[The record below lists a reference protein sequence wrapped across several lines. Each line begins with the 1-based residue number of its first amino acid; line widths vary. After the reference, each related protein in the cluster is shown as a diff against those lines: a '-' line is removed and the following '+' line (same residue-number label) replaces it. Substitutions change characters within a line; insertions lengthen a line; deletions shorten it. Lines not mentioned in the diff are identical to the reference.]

1 MIRYF
6 TYNRDRYDLI
16 KTLYFECCELMVFP
30 IYNIDDL
37 YGILSQSVP
46 IDIALDDADWDTS
59 AISEV
64 NLGIWSNTLFIN
76 PNQFKLETG
85 DHDII

>member
-1 MIRYF
+1 MH
-6 TYNRDRYDLI
+6 
-16 KTLYFECCELMVFP
+16 FECCKLSIFP
-30 IYNIDDL
+30 IYNIDEL
-37 YGILSQSVP
+37 CEILSQGVP
-46 IDIALDDADWDTS
+46 VDIALDDAGWDTS